1 MATKESSPYPHDWMF
16 GLPAFTA
23 VLEGEP
29 QTPQDG
35 L

>member
-1 MATKESSPYPHDWMF
+1 MATKESFPYPHDWMF
-16 GLPAFTA
+16 GLPTFIA
-23 VLEGEP
+23 VLEGDS